1 MLINLIAKHTG
12 QSEETVRNDS
22 LRDRWFSPEEA
33 RDYGIIDHIVERL
46 DDVRPAAGK
55 TKSMGL

>member
-1 MLINLIAKHTG
+1 MYRLISKHTG
-12 QSEETVRNDS
+12 QPEEKVAVDS
-22 LRDRWFSPEEA
+22 LRDRWFSAEEA
-33 RDYGIIDHIVERL
+33 LDYGIIDHIVERL

>member
-46 DDVRPAAGK
+46 DDVRPSFSKTAG
-55 TKSMGL
+55 L